1 MEKRLGA
8 VSLGVRDLAKAR
20 RFYEE
25 GLGWGRD
32 GGESDIAFYQLA
44 GTVLGLYE

>member
-1 MEKRLGA
+1 MEKRQDT
-8 VSLGVRDLAKAR
+8 VTLGVRDHAKAR

-25 GLGWGRD
+25 GLGWRRD

-44 GTVLGLYE
+44 GTVLGIS